1 MALNDFEG
9 HEELVVL
16 LESIRIPVSAFD
28 SGLDSDDGSVDN
40 VVMAR

>member
-16 LESIRIPVSAFD
+16 LESIRIPVSAFVD
-28 SGLDSDDGSVDN
+28 GLDSDGGSVDD
-40 VVMAR
+40 VVTAR